1 MTANEENRP
10 LHDAM
15 QKLARKRDDASRK
28 FVYRSLLRAQLY
40 IPTVGDGTG
49 DGIEIFAQDE
59 PLQGLPVYVV
69 FTTLDALRR
78 WHGDGGAFTT
88 MDGTALF
95 PILHGAN
102 AGSVV
107 INPKS
112 NLRGELYRNEIEV
125 LAEAA
130 PKYRVWLDSIGT

>member
-1 MTANEENRP
+1 MTTNEENKP

-40 IPTVGDGTG
+40 IPTVGDGSA
-49 DGIEIFAQDE
+49 DGIEVFAQDE
-59 PLQGLPVYVV
+59 PIQGLPVYAI
-69 FTTLDALRR
+69 FTTQDHLRQ
-78 WHGDGGAFTT
+78 WHGADRTFTT

-130 PKYRVWLDSIGT
+130 PKYRAWLDSIGT